1 MASLASVLYSFAKG
15 ILDTEAELHPS
26 DEYAGSQI
34 FKGGCFGTTV
44 DHLCLY
50 LFSKFVLSTQ
60 HFLYFMCC
68 L

>member
-1 MASLASVLYSFAKG
+1 MASLTYVQHTFAKG
-15 ILDTEAELHPS
+15 ILDTEAELNPS

-50 LFSKFVLSTQ
+50 L
-60 HFLYFMCC
+60 
-68 L
+68 